1 MNNENYLFGN
11 ICGDSDVIVDRLIE
25 NGQKFDL
32 ILTDPPYNIN
42 KDFGNNSDC
51 LPLDDFI
58 NITNER
64 IKKLKQVL
72 TPTGSIIWFGI
83 HDYICGGHGIRLLDF
98 KWYFSGEVLSYE
110 EAAGYGVLLYVA
122 G

>member
-1 MNNENYLFGN
+1 MSHEKKNVPVGN
-11 ICGDSDVIVDRLIE
+11 
-25 NGQKFDL
+25 
-32 ILTDPPYNIN
+32 
-42 KDFGNNSDC
+42 
-51 LPLDDFI
+51 FI
-58 NITNER
+58 
-64 IKKLKQVL
+64 
-72 TPTGSIIWFGI
+72 GI